1 MPNKGKFLLRILLA
15 TSPIGILRLP
25 AEEKYEEDKAQIQI
39 QANWF
44 LLSRDVTDNYDTT
57 VLLY

>member
-1 MPNKGKFLLRILLA
+1 MQNKGKFLLRILSA
-15 TSPIGILRLP
+15 TSQIGILRLP

-44 LLSRDVTDNYDTT
+44 LLSRDVTDTIH
-57 VLLY
+57 